1 MKKLT
6 LFLTL
11 SLLTI
16 IGTSTLVKA
25 EKPGDAVTIPSDTQV
40 DDSLEQEAAETEVMD
55 KEAAAVE
62 EDSSTDADTA
72 AAAAEDAPTDAAE

>member
-25 EKPGDAVTIPSDTQV
+25 EQPKDAVTIPSDTQV
-40 DDSLEQEAAETEVMD
+40 DDSLEQEAAETDVID
-55 KEAAAVE
+55 KEAAAE
-62 EDSSTDADTA
+62 NAPADADTA
-72 AAAAEDAPTDAAE
+72 AADAQTDADTAE